1 MRDIEFRGKDKK
13 TGEWRY
19 GFYYEWWSKVN
30 RGKKEAW
37 IHIIEYKKDVTK
49 LKDEQHCVIP
59 ETVGQYTGLND
70 KNGVK
75 IYEGDIVETNYGKAI
90 VRWCEKRFCWIWDY
104 YESVLDGDE
113 YPVTMWSKGKKVIGS
128 IYDKGE
134 TNV

>member
-1 MRDIEFRGKDKK
+1 MRKIEFRGKEIDTGGWVFGYYVKK
-13 TGEWRY
+13 LMPLNNLNGICHYIYGEV
-19 GFYYEWWSKVN
+19 EDAD
-30 RGKKEAW
+30 GKFHNDSWE
-37 IHIIEYKKDVTK
+37 
-49 LKDEQHCVIP
+49 VIP

-113 YPVTMWSKGKKVIGS
+113 YPVTMWSKGKKLIGS
-128 IYDKGE
+128 IHDKGE

>member
-1 MRDIEFRGKDKK
+1 MREIEFRGKDKK

-19 GFYYEWWSKVN
+19 GDLITASGRSYILPEYSPVSILGRHEWVD
-30 RGKKEAW
+30 GFHE
-37 IHIIEYKKDVTK
+37 
-49 LKDEQHCVIP
+49 VIP
-59 ETVGQYTGLND
+59 ETVGQYTGLKD